1 MSGQRSFVSSDYGL
15 YSCWH
20 CLCEVCTRVHCP
32 KLNRRSK
39 LGFCTTM
46 IARENC
52 PVVKCDF
59 FQHKQKYTVYR
70 IKRKGPSKKDTVID
84 RLDNIEKVLDRLEK
98 KL

>member
-1 MSGQRSFVSSDYGL
+1 
-15 YSCWH
+15 
-20 CLCEVCTRVHCP
+20 
-32 KLNRRSK
+32 
-39 LGFCTTM
+39 M